1 MYHSASIRTLY
12 FIAFIWTAI
21 SAPVQTHAEVW
32 GTPGIIRLD
41 SLTGLKFSGNPSYHI
56 GNSAAEIPDERNF
69 IPFHSSDDKAMIWKK
84 TATHPFWIRVVV
96 ENPHPN
102 EVKSVL
108 RIFYYGNELK
118 AFIENNGVLID
129 QQLPVNSEKSD
140 YFYSGGDIVFKPG
153 KNVLYVH
160 LKRAWSKAS
169 FGFDIVNIEDVA
181 DDRLDYFS
189 NYTGTLIGM
198 AAFLFLIA
206 FQILYVSIQHYY
218 HRKQEYL
225 EYFFYLLCIG
235 IYFFVRFDLS
245 MRFSIISSVN
255 IYLPPLLNDIMLI
268 LPYTFY
274 LRFSRYYIGM
284 KENYPKQNQQIKT
297 VEWIN
302 VMFIV
307 PMLILQFMGL
317 GYIAIPLVTVFILI
331 LFVYTLW
338 LVRFFYLRRDPL
350 IWFLLAG
357 SVCAASGH
365 ATAMCL
371 NFFPGLIDTYNLH
384 PLYFT
389 MTGLIFEIFF
399 FNTGLGYK
407 AKFEQQEKIKAQL
420 KIIEQ
425 LDRNQKMQLQ
435 LEGMR
440 DKIAIDLHDDV
451 GSTLS
456 SIGVYSQVA
465 MSSIDTDAT
474 KTKNI
479 LQKIS
484 DSTQRMMNSMSDIV
498 WAIHSKNDK
507 GEGLVNKIRNSAQ
520 ERLDQT
526 GIRITINSSL
536 ELNQMHFTMDAR
548 RNIVLLF
555 KEAINNAAKYS
566 KATHVG
572 CEMVIENNFFTMTIH
587 DNGIGFNQETT
598 NKGNG
603 MSSMPARA
611 KELNGELTITSS
623 PGKGTAIIFKVHL
636 NQITFSAIN
645 ALT

>member
-1 MYHSASIRTLY
+1 MFSVTIRILY
-12 FIAFIWTAI
+12 LIVFIWTAFG
-21 SAPVQTHAEVW
+21 APFHSRAEVW

-41 SLTGLKFSGNPSYHI
+41 SLTGLQFSGQPAYHI
-56 GNSAAEIPDERNF
+56 GNSMDDIPDSTGF
-69 IPFHSSDDKAMIWKK
+69 ISFHPSEDKAIVWKL
-84 TATHPFWIRVVV
+84 TGNHPFWIRVVV
-96 ENPHPN
+96 DNPHPQD
-102 EVKSVL
+102 VKSIL

-118 AFIENNGVLID
+118 AIIEHNGILID

-160 LKRAWSKAS
+160 FKRIWSKAT
-169 FGFDIVNIEDVA
+169 FGFDIVNSEEAA

-189 NYTGTLIGM
+189 KYAGTMIGL

-218 HRKQEYL
+218 HHKQEYL

-245 MRFSIISSVN
+245 MRLSIISSIN
-255 IYLPPLLNDIMLI
+255 IYLPPVLNDIMLI

-284 KENYPKQNQQIKT
+284 KEHFPEQNRQIKI

-302 VMFIV
+302 VLFVV
-307 PMLILQFMGL
+307 PMLILQFMGF
-317 GYIAIPLVTVFILI
+317 GHIAIPVVTVFILI

-357 SVCAASGH
+357 SMCAATGH
-365 ATAMCL
+365 AIAMGL
-371 NFFPGLIDTYNLH
+371 NFFPDLISTYNLH

-407 AKFEQQEKIKAQL
+407 AKFEQEEKIKAQL
-420 KIIEQ
+420 KTIEQ

-465 MSSIDTDAT
+465 MKSIDKDAAQ
-474 KTKNI
+474 TKNI

-520 ERLDQT
+520 ERLELT
-526 GIRITINSSL
+526 GIRITINAAP

-555 KEAINNAAKYS
+555 KEAINNSAKYS

-572 CEMVIENNFFTMTIH
+572 CEMVIESNFLKMTIH
-587 DNGIGFNQETT
+587 DNGIGFDQETT

-603 MSSMPARA
+603 MTSMPARA
-611 KELNGELTITSS
+611 KELHGELSITSF
-623 PGKGTAIIFKVHL
+623 PGKGTTIIFKVNL
-636 NQITFSAIN
+636 NQITFPVANS
-645 ALT
+645 LT

>member
-1 MYHSASIRTLY
+1 MYSVTIRILY
-12 FIAFIWTAI
+12 LIVFIWTAFG
-21 SAPVQTHAEVW
+21 APFYSRAEVW

-41 SLTGLKFSGNPSYHI
+41 SLTGLKFFGQPAYHI
-56 GNSAAEIPDERNF
+56 GNPADEIPDEADF
-69 IPFHSSDDKAMIWKK
+69 ISFHPSNDKAMVLKQ
-84 TATHPFWIRVVV
+84 TANHPFWIRVIVD
-96 ENPHPN
+96 NPHPHD
-102 EVKSVL
+102 VKSIL

-118 AFIENNGVLID
+118 AFIKHNGALID
-129 QQLPVNSEKSD
+129 QQLPLNSELSD

-160 LKRAWSKAS
+160 FKRIWSKAS
-169 FGFDIVNIEDVA
+169 FGFDIVTSEEAA

-189 NYTGTLIGM
+189 NYTGTMIGL

-245 MRFSIISSVN
+245 MRLSIISSIN
-255 IYLPPLLNDIMLI
+255 IYLPPVLNDIMLI

-284 KENYPKQNQQIKT
+284 KENFPEQNRQIKI

-302 VMFIV
+302 VLFIV
-307 PMLILQFMGL
+307 PMLMLQFMGF
-317 GYIAIPLVTVFILI
+317 GYIAIPVVTVFILI

-365 ATAMCL
+365 ATAMGL
-371 NFFPGLIDTYNLH
+371 NFFPDLIDTYDLH

-420 KIIEQ
+420 KTIEQ

-465 MSSIDTDAT
+465 MTSIDNDAT

-520 ERLDQT
+520 ERLELT
-526 GIRITINSSL
+526 GIRITINATP

-572 CEMVIENNFFTMTIH
+572 CEMMIENNFLIMTIH
-587 DNGIGFNQETT
+587 DNGIGFDQETN

-603 MSSMPARA
+603 MTSMPARA
-611 KELNGELTITSS
+611 KELNGVLTITSS
-623 PGKGTAIIFKVHL
+623 PGKGTTIIFKVQM
-636 NQITFSAIN
+636 NQITFSDN
-645 ALT
+645 ASLT